1 GIEFSIEKNLSYFDA
16 GAQGEHKISRG
27 FVPIEVYSA
36 HWIEH
41 PDFSDAI
48 QKFLN
53 QEEVHIKE
61 YINLASN
68 KLPYK

>member
-1 GIEFSIEKNLSYFDA
+1 
-16 GAQGEHKISRG
+16 
-27 FVPIEVYSA
+27 VPIEVYSA